1 MQNIS
6 FDNISPSD
14 MKDFLKK
21 LSVVSNRHANE
32 DKISGTAEERK
43 LHTRIYELEK
53 ELQKTKK
60 ERDEAVE
67 ENRIKINEL
76 NDALVS
82 MKTLIHKLLEDKKQR
97 IRHLEGK
104 IRKEVKI

>member
-1 MQNIS
+1 
-6 FDNISPSD
+6 

-21 LSVVSNRHANE
+21 LSVVSNKHMHQH
-32 DKISGTAEERK
+32 KISGTAEERK
-43 LHTRIYELEK
+43 LYTRIYELEK

-82 MKTLIHKLLEDKKQR
+82 MKTLIHELLEDKKQR
-97 IRHLEGK
+97 IRHLERK